1 MYKRQAINSND
12 DPGILRRNVT
22 SPGGTTEGAV
32 SVFDHEDVEEI
43 LIRAILKA
51 HERSIELSL
60 AADNDDA

>member
-1 MYKRQAINSND
+1 
-12 DPGILRRNVT
+12 
-22 SPGGTTEGAV
+22 EGAV